1 MLPSFLTAAL
11 DSARDLQG
19 RTLRELLRQALELEP
34 GLTAVLCSSGLAG
47 AGVAAPVVPAEKSTV
62 MRSAV
67 PTESSISASPDMQRK
82 NGYWKALIRGGLQ
95 GLLYRYD
102 CEKA

>member
-34 GLTAVLCSSGLAG
+34 GLAAVLCSVPAESSGS
-47 AGVAAPVVPAEKSTV
+47 APVVPAEKSAV
-62 MRSAV
+62 MSAAV
-67 PTESSISASPDMQRK
+67 PTESRGSASADMQRK